1 MSIKIITPRKPIK
14 ILALLSLGM
23 NPVRDFLNKDWLE
36 LRYGL
41 VESLMYLIFSAT
53 LTLVLSSSQK
63 SLFWISLSPS
73 TGSLGFAPKG
83 KAVVSSNLTPLVPL
97 SLTRRGERDE
107 VSKMPILFSP

>member
-23 NPVRDFLNKDWLE
+23 NPVRDFLNKDWL
-36 LRYGL
+36 
-41 VESLMYLIFSAT
+41 VESLMYLIFCAT
-53 LTLVLSSSQK
+53 LTLVLSFSQK
-63 SLFWISLSPS
+63 SCFWISLSPS

-83 KAVVSSNLTPLVPL
+83 KAVVSSNLTPLVPH

-107 VSKMPILFSP
+107 VSKMPILFNL